1 MKGQAWRWLAMPI
14 ALLAPVVLGV
24 SLPSHDGRREAGG
37 AVDGMVALINASSPT
52 NDIYNAQFC
61 GGVVVEQQL
70 VLTAAHC
77 VATRRAASIDVVIG
91 GDNLCRDR
99 PISGLRIRV
108 SEIQIHPAY
117 DAESARFDLA
127 VLVLAGN
134 APMGSVRDVASPPAD
149 GGTAVALGW
158 GRGSPGGVPPCRL
171 MRTELRLLPQ
181 PECAEQAG
189 ASDRPYDPESMLCAI
204 PDQIASEDTCSGDS
218 GGPLVLGADP
228 GQGEVIG
235 ITSWGRGCGNRLLG
249 VYARAESWR
258 SMRTTTAA
266 DPSRAAP
273 HDSDRSGSPPD

>member
-1 MKGQAWRWLAMPI
+1 MKEQAWRWLPMPI
-14 ALLAPVVLGV
+14 ALLAFVALSTGQ
-24 SLPSHDGRREAGG
+24 PSHDGRREMGG
-37 AVDGMVALINASSPT
+37 SVGGMVALINASSPT

-61 GGVVVEQQL
+61 GGVVVELRL

-77 VATRRAASIDVVIG
+77 VAMRSAASIDVVIG

-99 PISGLRIRV
+99 PIDGLRIRV
-108 SEIQIHPAY
+108 SGVRIHPAY

-127 VLVLAGN
+127 VLALAVD

-189 ASDRPYDPESMLCAI
+189 ANDRPYDPESMLCAI
-204 PDQIASEDTCSGDS
+204 PDQIPSEDTCSGDS
-218 GGPLVLGADP
+218 GGPLVLGGDP

-235 ITSWGRGCGNRLLG
+235 ITSWGRGCGNQLPG

-258 SMRTTTAA
+258 SMRAT
-266 DPSRAAP
+266 RAGAT
-273 HDSDRSGSPPD
+273 HISLGEGAGRTPD